1 MFNFLL
7 NTNLE
12 SFKRFFSM
20 PQIWIAMFLCVVGVA
35 LVVLAR
41 RITRVAKNTDKV
53 EDNDQTLVTIK
64 CVGIIMLIIS
74 VLIIVFTE

>member
-53 EDNDQTLVTIK
+53 EDNDQTLVAIK
-64 CVGIIMLIIS
+64 CVGIIMLIIA

>member
-20 PQIWIAMFLCVVGVA
+20 PQIWIAMFLCVVGIA
-35 LVVLAR
+35 LVILAR

-64 CVGIIMLIIS
+64 CIGIIMLIIA